1 MRSKDYI
8 IILVF
13 IGLFLP
19 FFLSADLYALFV
31 QLSKAHPYL
40 MAFLKFGVLATLGET
55 LGYRIKTGNYP
66 AANFGLMP
74 RAIVWG
80 FLGITIAIAFKIFSN
95 GTPVVLSS
103 LGMADAPASMAGGF
117 SGLKLLTAFC
127 ISVAMNVI
135 YAPVMMTT
143 HKVTDT
149 HIEMHKGSI
158 ASLLKPIPVGE
169 ILGKINW
176 NVQWNFVFKKTIP
189 LFWFPA
195 HTITFLLPAH
205 LQVLFAA
212 VLSVF
217 LGIILSIA
225 AVLNKN

>member
-1 MRSKDYI
+1 MRTGDYI
-8 IILVF
+8 LALIFAI
-13 IGLFLP
+13 LFLP
-19 FFLSADLYALFV
+19 FFLSDDLYQVFV
-31 QLSKAHPYL
+31 TTSKSHPYF
-40 MAFLKFGVLATLGET
+40 MAFLKFGILATLGET
-55 LGYRIKTGNYP
+55 MGYRIKTGDYP
-66 AANFGLMP
+66 TKTFGLMS

-80 FLGITIAIAFKIFSN
+80 FLGITIAVAFKIFSQ
-95 GTPVVLSS
+95 GTPAVLVA
-103 LGMADAPASMAGGF
+103 LGLDNAPASMAGGF
-117 SGLKLLTAFC
+117 SGLKLLTAFS

-149 HIEMHKGSI
+149 HIDTHKGSLK
-158 ASLLKPIPVGE
+158 ALLMPIPVGE

-176 NVQWNFVFKKTIP
+176 KVQWGFVFKKTIP

-212 VLSVF
+212 VLSIF
-217 LGIILSIA
+217 LGIILSVA